1 MTPPR
6 GIKTIPADK
15 IELLRQQ
22 ADAVLRGEDHQSS
35 VELDTMTP
43 EEIRKLLHEL
53 RVSRIELQLQNEE
66 LQRAQTE
73 VEVSRS
79 RYFELYQ
86 LAPIGYCTL
95 HAQGLILEAN
105 FTAATLLGLPRGELL
120 KLPFSRFI
128 FDKDQDIYYL
138 NHKRLIETGEQQACE
153 LRMMKHDGTQFWGHL
168 ESTIR
173 QNGDSEIEIHCIL
186 NDVTTSRQAQR
197 LLAWEKRALEGIVGE
212 QSLAEV
218 LDGLM
223 LGLEEQTPDALCS
236 VLLLDEDGIHLR
248 HGGAPSLPEA
258 YNRAVDGITIGPAVG
273 SCGTA
278 AYEKRQVIV
287 SDIENDPLWA
297 NFRDLA
303 LENGLR
309 ACWSTPIRSR
319 HGKILGTFA
328 IYYHEAR
335 HPIAAEMDVIERATH
350 IVSIAIERAYAE
362 EAIRKLHADLE
373 RRVEERT
380 AELQAANSSL
390 TDFKAALDEHA
401 IVANTDFKGAITY
414 ANDKFCQ
421 ISKYSQEELLGQN
434 HRIINS
440 RYHPPAFFQELWQTI
455 TSGHVWKGE
464 IKNHAKDGTV
474 YWVNTTIV
482 PLLGEEGKPTQFI
495 AICTDI
501 TKRKLAQEAVLLS
514 EERLRLATEVA
525 GLAVWE
531 WDLTSNELKWDEQMF
546 SMYGLPPLP
555 EGLAHYSDWASA
567 VLPSDFAEQEAR
579 LQHTVATC
587 GRSQREFRIT
597 RASDHA
603 VRVIQAA
610 EMAVAG
616 GDGKATR
623 IVGINLDV
631 TERKQSEAEISK
643 LNEDLQIRAAEL
655 EAANK
660 ELESF
665 SYSVS
670 HDLRAPL
677 RAVNGF
683 SRMVLQDYSAQLDA
697 NGQRMLGV
705 ILSETQRMGQLID
718 DLLAFS
724 RLGRQPIE
732 PMLINMEGM
741 AREVFEELAAADP
754 DRKIHLVLHPLPPA
768 RGAEAMIRQVW
779 VNLISNAIKFT
790 RDRDVGEIEINTRKN
805 GPRETIYSI
814 KDNGAGFEMRHAEKL
829 FGIFQRLHSQEEFP
843 GTGVGLALVQRIIQR
858 HGGRVWAEAEIDR
871 GATFYFTLPNSIL

>member
-1 MTPPR
+1 MNPPR
-6 GIKTIPADK
+6 GIDPIPTDK
-15 IELLRQQ
+15 AQSLRQR
-22 ADAVLRGEDHQSS
+22 ADAILRKEVAQSS
-35 VELDTMTP
+35 VELETMTP
-43 EEIRKLLHEL
+43 GEVRQLLHEL
-53 RVSRIELQLQNEE
+53 RVSQIELQLQNEE

-73 VEVSRS
+73 LEVSRS
-79 RYFELYQ
+79 RYFELYN

-95 HAQGLILEAN
+95 HAKGLILEAN

-128 FDKDQDIYYL
+128 FDDDQDIYYQHRRHL
-138 NHKRLIETGEQQACE
+138 METGEQQSCE
-153 LRMMKHDGTQFWGHL
+153 LRMMKYDGTQFWAYL
-168 ESTIR
+168 ESTVR
-173 QNGDSEIEIHCIL
+173 QNADNETEIHCIL
-186 NDVTTSRQAQR
+186 NDVTAGRQAQR
-197 LLAWEKRALEGIVGE
+197 LLAWEKSALEGIVGE
-212 QSLAEV
+212 KSLPEV

-223 LGLEEQTPDALCS
+223 LGLEEQTPGGLCS
-236 VLLLDEDGIHLR
+236 VLLLDEDGVHLR
-248 HGGAPSLPEA
+248 HGGAPSLPDA
-258 YNRAVDGITIGPAVG
+258 YNRAIDGIAIGPAAG

-278 AYEKRQVIV
+278 AHENRQVIV
-287 SDIENDPLWA
+287 SDIAHDPLWA
-297 NFRDLA
+297 SFRELA

-309 ACWSTPIRSR
+309 ACWSTPVRSR

-328 IYYHEAR
+328 VYYHEAR
-335 HPIAAEMDVIERATH
+335 KPTAAEMDVIERATH

-362 EAIRKLHADLE
+362 EAIRKLNADLE
-373 RRVEERT
+373 RRVKERT
-380 AELQAANSSL
+380 AELQTANASL

-401 IVANTDFKGAITY
+401 IVAITDVKGAITY

-421 ISKYSQEELLGQN
+421 VSKYSRAELLGQN

-440 RYHPPAFFQELWQTI
+440 GYHPPAFFKELWQTI
-455 TSGHVWKGE
+455 ASGRVWKGE
-464 IKNHAKDGTV
+464 IKNHARDGTV

-482 PLLGEEGKPTQFI
+482 PFLGEDGKPMQFI

-525 GLAVWE
+525 GLGVWE
-531 WDLTSNELKWDEQMF
+531 WDLTNNELKWDEQM
-546 SMYGLPPLP
+546 SRIYGLPPSP
-555 EGLAHYSDWASA
+555 EGRVHYSDWALA
-567 VLPSDFAEQEAR
+567 VLPTDLAEQEAQ
-579 LQHTVATC
+579 LQHTIATC
-587 GRSQREFRIT
+587 GRGQREFRIT

-610 EMAVAG
+610 EMVVTG
-616 GDGKATR
+616 TDGKAAR
-623 IVGINLDV
+623 VVGINLDV
-631 TERKQSEAEISK
+631 TERSQTEAEISK
-643 LNEDLQIRAAEL
+643 LNADLQIRAAEL
-655 EAANK
+655 ESANK

-705 ILSETQRMGQLID
+705 ILAETQRMGQLID

-724 RLGRQPIE
+724 RLGRQPID
-732 PMLINMEGM
+732 PMLINMERM

-754 DRKIHLVLHPLPPA
+754 ARKLHLDMHPLPPA
-768 RGAEAMIRQVW
+768 CGAEAMIRQVW

-790 RDRDVGEIEINTRKN
+790 REREVGEIEINTCKN
-805 GPRETIYSI
+805 GSHETIYYI

-829 FGIFQRLHSQEEFP
+829 FGMFQRLHSQEEFP

-858 HGGRVWAEAEIDR
+858 HGGRVWANAEVDH
-871 GATFYFTLPNSIL
+871 GATFYFTLPNSK